1 MIQGEPKNNLGW
13 ENWGQP
19 SWKKKLNYSVS
30 KLIRTMYWFLEL
42 ALVNLNIVIQ
52 ITEKNE
58 QEYQLITW

>member
-19 SWKKKLNYSVS
+19 SWKKFNYSVS
-30 KLIRTMYWFLEL
+30 ELIPNMYWFLEL

-52 ITEKNE
+52 MTEKNE

>member
-1 MIQGEPKNNLGW
+1 MSQKITWVGKIEDNQAE
-13 ENWGQP
+13 
-19 SWKKKLNYSVS
+19 KKLNYSVS

-58 QEYQLITW
+58 QEYQLIIW

>member
-1 MIQGEPKNNLGW
+1 MSQKITWVGKIEDNQAE
-13 ENWGQP
+13 
-19 SWKKKLNYSVS
+19 KKLNYSVS